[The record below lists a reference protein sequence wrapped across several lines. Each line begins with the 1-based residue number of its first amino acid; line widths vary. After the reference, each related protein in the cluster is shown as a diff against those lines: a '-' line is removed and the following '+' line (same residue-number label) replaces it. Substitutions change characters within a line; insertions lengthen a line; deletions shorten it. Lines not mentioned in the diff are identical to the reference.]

1 MYEKHDIQEAYNVME
16 DTLISM
22 LQRDIEKFLGNT
34 VNNTLCIND
43 ILIHRENLYK
53 ALAQWQ
59 ERLEV
64 LDAIYDYGME

>member
-1 MYEKHDIQEAYNVME
+1 MYEKHEIQEAYNVME

-34 VNNTLCIND
+34 VNNTLCMND
-43 ILIHRENLYK
+43 ILTHRENLYT